1 MKPLISRGRWAAALA
16 LLAVWILTP
25 SAGHSQVPK
34 TISYQGSLTDASG
47 NPVTGSLSITFR
59 LYNTATGG
67 TALWIEPRTVA
78 VTNGAFNVVLGNVTP
93 LDESLFANQ
102 LFLGIQVGADT
113 EMIPRRALTSVPY
126 AFRTVAGDLL
136 TTIIDNLAE
145 LQVRGAS
152 AYVFVTSERYTG
164 NLGGVAGA
172 DDKCQAL
179 ADQAGLPGVY
189 LAWIADSSPNSAP
202 AARFTQAPFAY
213 ILPPGPG
220 PGTRNGKVDDNW
232 TDLTSGFIERPIDVD
247 EGGNE
252 IGGEVWTNVRE
263 NGVQFEAILGD
274 NCFNWTFGTSGLTGT
289 VGTTGSFTPSWSLVS
304 APRRRFCD
312 SRKRLYCFGN

>member
-1 MKPLISRGRWAAALA
+1 MKPLISRRRWAAALA

-25 SAGHSQVPK
+25 SASHSQVPK

-152 AYVFVTSERYTG
+152 AYVFATSERYTG

-189 LAWIADSSPNSAP
+189 LAWIADSDPDSAP
-202 AARFTQAPFAY
+202 ATRFTRARSAY

-220 PGTRNGKVDDNW
+220 PGALGKVADNW
-232 TDLTSGFIERPIDVD
+232 ADLTNGTIDRPIDLVETGTSIRD
-247 EGGNE
+247 TGGVL
-252 IGGEVWTNVRE
+252 VWTNVVFDGTQVGARVDAHCSDWIRRIGT
-263 NGVQFEAILGD
+263 GVRGTALAMNAQWTQFGSVA
-274 NCFNWTFGTSGLTGT
+274 NCATG
-289 VGTTGSFTPSWSLVS
+289 
-304 APRRRFCD
+304 AH
-312 SRKRLYCFGN
+312 LYCFGN